1 MFYNTI
7 LGVLAVLAA
16 VWVIYDVITNNKR
29 LSDGMKVLW
38 IIFAVLFS
46 IITAIVYY
54 FIGRNEKSDLF
65 NRKNKLFK

>member
-7 LGVLAVLAA
+7 LGILAVLAA
-16 VWVIYDVITNNKR
+16 VWVIYDVITNNKK

-54 FIGRNEKSDLF
+54 FIGRSEKSDLF
-65 NRKNKLFK
+65 RRKK